1 MERAK
6 RILIA
11 VSILVLISLGSFV
24 FYSTTYSRGETAG
37 YKNGYSAG
45 EKIGYSSGMAD
56 GYQQGKEAGY
66 LSGKADGYSLGEAAG
81 YSSGRADG
89 YGEGYSSGKTDGYGE
104 GYSSG
109 KTDGYG
115 EGYSSG
121 KTDGYA
127 RGYGEGM
134 EAGLG
139 HDYTL
144 RDPTYAEAVS
154 FLREDKTDENEYI
167 EDTYGVYVCSHFAR
181 DVCNNAEERGLRC
194 AVVELRFLEQGHVII
209 AFDTIDKG
217 LVYFETLTDGKVEPV
232 IGKRYYQC
240 MIPKPGYY
248 YERPSYDDTI
258 RDIVVIW

>member
-11 VSILVLISLGSFV
+11 MSILILISLGSFV

-45 EKIGYSSGMAD
+45 EKIGYSSGMTD

-81 YSSGRADG
+81 YSSGRA
-89 YGEGYSSGKTDGYGE
+89 EGYGE

-139 HDYTL
+139 HAYTL

-248 YERPSYDDTI
+248 YEKPSYDDTI